1 MPIFMNPFAKHD
13 VSDFPDVYVP
23 LADAH
28 RYASVVAQHEEKSEK
43 SEKSSSP
50 DGPGGEADGRPSLNY
65 SAYTIEG
72 LRAEIE
78 TDLAVSGHD
87 AVYDRMSSDT
97 FLVLC
102 ELPSIGWS
110 TPWPVKLWDTPIM
123 DLTLSQENPKLLTK
137 PYKI

>member
-1 MPIFMNPFAKHD
+1 MNPFAKHD

-28 RYASVVAQHEEKSEK
+28 RHASVVAQHEEMPEK
-43 SEKSSSP
+43 S
-50 DGPGGEADGRPSLNY
+50 DGEAGVRPSLNY

-78 TDLAVSGHD
+78 SDLAASGHD

-97 FLVLC
+97 FLASL
-102 ELPSIGWS
+102 
-110 TPWPVKLWDTPIM
+110 
-123 DLTLSQENPKLLTK
+123 
-137 PYKI
+137 